1 MSVCGLQLDNLLIID
16 DRNSRTEYLLHG
28 AASGR
33 SQQPGPSSV
42 QLTITQTSN

>member
-16 DRNSRTEYLLHG
+16 DRNSRTEYLLHV

-33 SQQPGPSSV
+33 SQRCAAYNN
-42 QLTITQTSN
+42 TNK

>member
-28 AASGR
+28 AASA
-33 SQQPGPSSV
+33 GPL
-42 QLTITQTSN
+42 QCAAYNNTNK